1 MDLLDVALGAG
12 YAHCARA
19 LGDDLALVAE
29 LAVLI
34 DRYGTDTHWQALQRL
49 GEAVADLALDR
60 DDLAAQV
67 GRLRDQVQCLE
78 GLLRALAGGDQR

>member
-1 MDLLDVALGAG
+1 MELLEAALGAD

-19 LGDDLALVAE
+19 VGDDLAAVAE

-60 DDLAAQV
+60 GDLAAQV
-67 GRLRDQVQCLE
+67 GRLQDQIRCLE